1 MNISDV
7 AALSGLPAKTIRY
20 YEDVGLVRP
29 AHGTNGYRAFDESDV
44 HKRTFLAR
52 ARSLGFTIE
61 DCRALIALGRVRTS
75 SRLPKITSPASTGRS
90 DIYRRC
96 MPR

>member
-44 HKRTFLAR
+44 HKLTFLAR
-52 ARSLGFTIE
+52 ARSGFQATL
-61 DCRALIALGRVRTS
+61 RALRPSAR
-75 SRLPKITSPASTGRS
+75 SPAVRV
-90 DIYRRC
+90 
-96 MPR
+96 